1 MGIVWGAIVR
11 VGNSP
16 EWEFSGGQLSWLAI
30 VRVGIVWGAIVRV
43 GNCPGGNCPRGN
55 RPGGNRPGGFV
66 QGGVVREPFTQMKTY
81 LQK

>member
-1 MGIVWGAIVR
+1 MRKNWEAIVR

-43 GNCPGGNCPRGN
+43 GNCPGGNCP
-55 RPGGNRPGGFV
+55 GGNCPSGESSGG
-66 QGGVVREPFTQMKTY
+66 
-81 LQK
+81 